1 MPSGMRAE
9 LALSEWRRAEREL
22 LAADP
27 LSDDASRLALE
38 VDVLRAQ
45 YHAIAGTSASAERPA
60 DVDAARRA
68 TRKALG
74 GRDELRDRFNGGGL
88 GSDEAPTGGAER
100 HRGP

>member
-27 LSDDASRLALE
+27 LSDDASRLAQE

-45 YHAIAGTSASAERPA
+45 YHAIAGTSASAGPPV

-68 TRKALG
+68 TPMALD
-74 GRDELRDRFNGGGL
+74 GRDELRDRLSRDGL
-88 GSDEAPTGGAER
+88 GAEEAPNR
-100 HRGP
+100 RG